1 MIRSLTA
8 AALVLA
14 PLPALAQNEPLSFS
28 QRIAVYR
35 ACKPDLD
42 RRCPDAGR
50 DSVRVSTCL
59 RTHQA
64 QLSAGCVAAVRQTGA
79 R

>member
-1 MIRSLTA
+1 MIRILLMATVA
-8 AALVLA
+8 FA
-14 PLPALAQNEPLSFS
+14 PLPAFAQTETLSFS
-28 QRIAVYR
+28 QRVSIYR

-50 DSVRVSTCL
+50 DSTRVSTCL

-64 QLSAGCVAAVRQTGA
+64 QLSQDCVAAVRQTGA

>member
-1 MIRSLTA
+1 MSRTLLA
-8 AALVLA
+8 AVIATA
-14 PLPALAQNEPLSFS
+14 PLPAIAQNENLSFS
-28 QRIAVYR
+28 QRVAIYR

-50 DSVRVSTCL
+50 DSARVSSCL

-64 QLSAGCVAAVRQTGA
+64 QLSEGCVAAVRQTGA

>member
-1 MIRSLTA
+1 MNRLL
-8 AALVLA
+8 LVSTLLLA
-14 PLPALAQNEPLSFS
+14 PLPAFAQNENLSFS
-28 QRIAVYR
+28 QRVAIYR

-50 DSVRVSTCL
+50 DSARVSTCL

-64 QLSAGCVAAVRQTGA
+64 QLSPGCVSAVRQTGA